1 MPFGLDDR
9 LKRDVDHLEGLA
21 WRLFCRAVRTHSS
34 SRQRFVLWLLI
45 AILQSTCSMAASADS
60 APVSPSAQATQTG
73 GSYTTTFSS
82 SSGFSG
88 TFLFDVELWTT
99 AGTRAFYNWK
109 THTLTG
115 QTTVSVTRTIPA
127 DVSGSL
133 IAKAGNLLNGLVD
146 EVPLVRQHREVSRL
160 PAACV
165 YGHSLSTQSRQL
177 SAVYKAS
184 RQYPAR
190 CCSMSSSG
198 PAPAGHTSTSL
209 QARWMPRS
217 LSSLTNSCLLGLL
230 SEPIP

>member
-9 LKRDVDHLEGLA
+9 LKRGVDHLRSFSLEVVLQGRKNSFVVTATVCSLA
-21 WRLFCRAVRTHSS
+21 
-34 SRQRFVLWLLI
+34 LI

-99 AGTRAFYNWK
+99 AGTRVFQSWE

-115 QTTVSVTRTIPA
+115 QATVTVTKAIPA

-133 IAKAGNLLNGLVD
+133 IAKAGIFSTDWSTRYLWSDNTGAFLG
-146 EVPLVRQHREVSRL
+146 RRRL
-160 PAACV
+160 RLW
-165 YGHSLSTQSRQL
+165 SLR
-177 SAVYKAS
+177 
-184 RQYPAR
+184 RPR
-190 CCSMSSSG
+190 
-198 PAPAGHTSTSL
+198 AG
-209 QARWMPRS
+209 
-217 LSSLTNSCLLGLL
+217 N
-230 SEPIP
+230 